1 MINNRI
7 VVPESAYIHE
17 NELNQFIHIQVPMEL
32 VVSDCFSNISGDAK
46 ILYGLLLNRTGLSIR
61 NGWKDDNERT
71 YIYYTIEDVMADLHV
86 SHSKASRL
94 FSELSNI
101 LEIGKDDNGNS
112 VWFGLIEKVRVLN
125 KPSRIY
131 VHKVTEIKEILDSMS
146 EDTNTTDEVKNEHN
160 KAPETTDLQVV
171 SNIGRRTSQKWD
183 DGHLKNETTDI
194 SEIGRRTSQIWDEN
208 NNYNINNN
216 KNYIEE
222 NNNHSYLSSCDSDS
236 EKAVM
241 NDDVMERLSLTREMI
256 KDNIEY
262 DTLISYKYISKEQ
275 VDELI
280 EIMVEVC
287 VLREEVYIH
296 DIRVPHALIQS
307 RFEKYDMF
315 TMQYVLDSLANNTTK
330 VKNIKKYLLAVLY
343 NAPMTMDNQVRLQV
357 QHDMSSDSWHN
368 SDSS

>member
-1 MINNRI
+1 M
-7 VVPESAYIHE
+7 
-17 NELNQFIHIQVPMEL
+17 
-32 VVSDCFSNISGDAK
+32 
-46 ILYGLLLNRTGLSIR
+46 
-61 NGWKDDNERT
+61 
-71 YIYYTIEDVMADLHV
+71 
-86 SHSKASRL
+86 
-94 FSELSNI
+94 
-101 LEIGKDDNGNS
+101 
-112 VWFGLIEKVRVLN
+112 IEKVRVLN

-146 EDTNTTDEVKNEHN
+146 EDTNTTDEVENEHN
-160 KAPETTDLQVV
+160 KVPETTDLQVV
-171 SNIGRRTSQKWD
+171 SN
-183 DGHLKNETTDI
+183 
-194 SEIGRRTSQIWDEN
+194 IGRRTSQIWDEN

-222 NNNHSYLSSCDSDS
+222 SNNHSYLSSCDSDS
-236 EKAVM
+236 VKAVM
-241 NDDVMERLSLTREMI
+241 NDDVMERLSFTRDMI

-262 DTLISYKYISKEQ
+262 DTLISYKYVSKEQ

>member
-32 VVSDCFSNISGDAK
+32 VVSDCFSDISGDAK

-71 YIYYTIEDVMADLHV
+71 YIYYTIEDVMTDLHV

-101 LEIGKDDNGNS
+101 LEVEKDDKGNS

-131 VHKVTEIKEILDSMS
+131 VHKVTEIKGILDSMS
-146 EDTNTTDEVKNEHN
+146 EDTNTTDEVENEHIEV
-160 KAPETTDLQVV
+160 PETTNLQVV

-194 SEIGRRTSQIWDEN
+194 SEIGRRSSQIWDDN

-216 KNYIEE
+216 KNYIEG
-222 NNNHSYLSSCDSDS
+222 NNNHSYLTFGDNNSDES
-236 EKAVM
+236 TM
-241 NDDVMERLSLTREMI
+241 NDDVMERLSLTRDMI
-256 KDNIEY
+256 KENIEY
-262 DTLISYKYISKEQ
+262 DTLISNKFVSKEQ

-280 EIMVEVC
+280 EIMVEAC
-287 VLREEVYIH
+287 VLSNDVYIL

-315 TMQYVLDSLANNTTK
+315 TMQYVSNRRLS
-330 VKNIKKYLLAVLY
+330 
-343 NAPMTMDNQVRLQV
+343 QVI
-357 QHDMSSDSWHN
+357 
-368 SDSS
+368 

>member
-7 VVPESAYIHE
+7 MIPESAYIHE

-32 VVSDCFSNISGDAK
+32 VVSDCFSDISGDAK

-101 LEIGKDDNGNS
+101 MEIGKDETGNTI
-112 VWFGLIEKVRVLN
+112 WFGLIEKVRILN

-131 VHKVTEIKEILDSMS
+131 VHKVTEIKAILESMS
-146 EDTNTTDEVKNEHN
+146 EAKDLTENIENEPVKVS
-160 KAPETTDLQVV
+160 ETTDLQVV
-171 SNIGRRTSQKWD
+171 SKIGRRTSQKWD
-183 DGHLKNETTDI
+183 DGHHENRTTDVTD
-194 SEIGRRTSQIWDEN
+194 IGRRSSQIWDEN
-208 NNYNINNN
+208 NNYNINNY

-222 NNNHSYLSSCDSDS
+222 NNNHSYLSCVDSDS
-236 EKAVM
+236 GESTM
-241 NDDVMERLSLTREMI
+241 NDDVMERISLTRSLI

-262 DTLISYKYISKEQ
+262 DTLISNKYVSKEQ
-275 VDELI
+275 LDELI
-280 EIMVEVC
+280 EIMVEAC
-287 VLREEVYIH
+287 VLSNDVYIL

-315 TMQYVLDSLANNTTK
+315 TMQYVLESLSNNTTR
-330 VKNIKKYLLAVLY
+330 VKNVKKYLLTVLY

-357 QHDMSSDSWHN
+357 QHDMSSDSWHEG
-368 SDSS
+368 DSS

>member
-1 MINNRI
+1 M
-7 VVPESAYIHE
+7 
-17 NELNQFIHIQVPMEL
+17 
-32 VVSDCFSNISGDAK
+32 
-46 ILYGLLLNRTGLSIR
+46 T
-61 NGWKDDNERT
+61 
-71 YIYYTIEDVMADLHV
+71 DLHV

-112 VWFGLIEKVRVLN
+112 IWFGLIEKLRVLN

-146 EDTNTTDEVKNEHN
+146 EDTNTTDEVENEHI
-160 KAPETTDLQVV
+160 KVPGTTNLQVV

-216 KNYIEE
+216 KNYIEG
-222 NNNHSYLSSCDSDS
+222 NNNHSYPSCSDSDLEEFS
-236 EKAVM
+236 V
-241 NDDVMERLSLTREMI
+241 NDDVMERISLTRNLI

-262 DTLISYKYISKEQ
+262 DTLISNKYVSKEQ

-280 EIMVEVC
+280 EIMVEAC
-287 VLREEVYIH
+287 ILTNDVYIL
-296 DIRVPHALIQS
+296 DSRVPHALVQS

-315 TMQYVLDSLANNTTK
+315 TMQYVLDSLSNNTTK
-330 VKNIKKYLLAVLY
+330 VRNVKKYLLTVLY
-343 NAPMTMDNQVRLQV
+343 NAPVTMDNQIRLHV
-357 QHDMSSDSWHN
+357 QHDMSSESWHE
-368 SDSS
+368 SGSS